1 MGERKL
7 TIQYP
12 MSNIPS
18 SRELNLLIYGY
29 GNPGRQ
35 DDGVGIVLVEQ
46 LEAWV
51 KAEGIAGI
59 VFDANYQLNA
69 EDALAVAEAAAVIFV
84 DATPRGRAPFTFK
97 RLTPQ
102 QVISFSTHAMAPES
116 VLALADELYGARPP
130 AWLMGIRGQEWAPN
144 GPLSAPAQ
152 ANVAAAGVWLRDWIR
167 SYPPAQGVKIQDGDT
182 KKSEK
187 KQKKVKNS

>member
-1 MGERKL
+1 MSH
-7 TIQYP
+7 IQ
-12 MSNIPS
+12 S
-18 SRELNLLIYGY
+18 SREPGKLKLLIYGY

-51 KAEGIAGI
+51 KAEGIAG
-59 VFDANYQLNA
+59 VVLDANYQLNA
-69 EDALAVAEAAAVIFV
+69 EDALAVAEVAAVVFV

-130 AWLMGIRGQEWAPN
+130 AWIMGIRGQEWAPQS
-144 GPLSAPAQ
+144 PLSASAQ
-152 ANVAAAGVWLRDWIR
+152 ANMAAAGAWLRDWIR
-167 SYPPAQGVKIQDGDT
+167 AYLLAGGVKIEVGDT
-182 KKSEK
+182 KKR
-187 KQKKVKNS
+187 